1 MKEAE
6 LNGNLNLINKYILT
20 DNTTNDSMF
29 DDETDMDFNDEIMNT
44 DFNNYFKKELKN
56 EDVINLSSNS
66 ILEDKE
72 NQNTIKNHYTLK
84 KSDIKILKKVSYND
98 LDIRTQ
104 LFDYNCWTFL
114 DFIWIII
121 KINKY
126 FTTTYCK

>member
-1 MKEAE
+1 LKEAE